1 MATWDAWS
9 NQYWPAEYLIDA
21 RGHVRHVS
29 FGEGEYGKTEAAI
42 RSLLQEAGT
51 AKLGGDAK
59 PSVTYS
65 PAQSATPE
73 TYLGLARA
81 QRFLPRASRPGT
93 STYVPYKGR
102 LPLSSF
108 SFGGT
113 WTLTDEAAEAGP
125 GASLTGRV
133 AGKDVYLVL
142 SPPKR
147 GAGTVKVAVDGK
159 PTKTVKVT
167 SQKLYHLFSAPE
179 LETHTLKLTPSP
191 GVAGYAFTFG

>member
-1 MATWDAWS
+1 
-9 NQYWPAEYLIDA
+9 
-21 RGHVRHVS
+21 VRHVS
-29 FGEGEYGKTEAAI
+29 FGEGEYDKTEAAI

-51 AKLGGDAK
+51 ETLGADAK
-59 PSVTYS
+59 PSVTYD
-65 PAQSATPE
+65 PAQQATPE

-81 QRFLPRASRPGT
+81 ERFLPQASRAGT

-102 LPLSSF
+102 LPLSHF

-113 WTLTDEAAEAGP
+113 WKLTDEAATAGP

-142 SPPKR
+142 SPPSS
-147 GAGTVKVAVDGK
+147 GDGSVKVAIDGK
-159 PTKTVKVT
+159 ATETVRVT
-167 SQKLYHLFSAPE
+167 SQKLYHLFSAPK
-179 LETHTLKLTPSP
+179 LETHTLTLTPSP